1 MTRSNLP
8 TIPST
13 ISVSSRERRAT
24 TLRRRHDASPGT
36 ADSNLDR
43 SVSGKMWLDWWSA
56 SHDQCH
62 RKSGKVGKGGGPAV
76 YTNKLAE
83 IKDHRR
89 QKTQRQNP
97 TRRSKRNKIS
107 GGGGPVFSSDSAL
120 HSRRVSRFV
129 RPSVRRWIIPSKKMK
144 NFQERVTR
152 RDVLFHGNTGEGE
165 LLSSEREAEGNLR
178 ESISPGQSYRAYVSS
193 VCLWRGMRNI
203 SSGLISRLSCISFPP
218 FALPS
223 RSLPG
228 INLFSSP
235 SQRS

>member
-43 SVSGKMWLDWWSA
+43 SVSGKMWSDWWSA

-62 RKSGKVGKGGGPAV
+62 RKSGKVGKGGEAVV

-107 GGGGPVFSSDSAL
+107 GGGPRLLQRQRATL
-120 HSRRVSRFV
+120 ASRFSL
-129 RPSVRRWIIPSKKMK
+129 RPSFVRRWIIPSKKMK

>member
-1 MTRSNLP
+1 MTSVIGKVERWERGEGRRY
-8 TIPST
+8 IQ
-13 ISVSSRERRAT
+13 ISWRK
-24 TLRRRHDASPGT
+24 LRITGVRK
-36 ADSNLDR
+36 R
-43 SVSGKMWLDWWSA
+43 SV
-56 SHDQCH
+56 
-62 RKSGKVGKGGGPAV
+62 R
-76 YTNKLAE
+76 
-83 IKDHRR
+83 
-89 QKTQRQNP
+89 
-97 TRRSKRNKIS
+97 TRRGEVRGIKYP
-107 GGGGPVFSSDSAL
+107 GGGPVFSSDSAL
-120 HSRRVSRFV
+120 HSRRVSRSV

>member
-1 MTRSNLP
+1 MT
-8 TIPST
+8 
-13 ISVSSRERRAT
+13 SVIGKVERWERGERRRYIQISWRK
-24 TLRRRHDASPGT
+24 LRITGVRK
-36 ADSNLDR
+36 R
-43 SVSGKMWLDWWSA
+43 SV
-56 SHDQCH
+56 
-62 RKSGKVGKGGGPAV
+62 R
-76 YTNKLAE
+76 
-83 IKDHRR
+83 
-89 QKTQRQNP
+89 
-97 TRRSKRNKIS
+97 TRRGEVRGIKYP
-107 GGGGPVFSSDSAL
+107 GGGPVFSSDSAL

-235 SQRS
+235 SQRGRS

>member
-1 MTRSNLP
+1 MIPSNLP
-8 TIPST
+8 TILST

-107 GGGGPVFSSDSAL
+107 GGAAPSSPATA
-120 HSRRVSRFV
+120 RYTRVAFLASFV
-129 RPSVRRWIIPSKKMK
+129 RPYVAG
-144 NFQERVTR
+144 
-152 RDVLFHGNTGEGE
+152 LFH
-165 LLSSEREAEGNLR
+165 
-178 ESISPGQSYRAYVSS
+178 
-193 VCLWRGMRNI
+193 
-203 SSGLISRLSCISFPP
+203 
-218 FALPS
+218 
-223 RSLPG
+223 
-228 INLFSSP
+228 
-235 SQRS
+235 QRR